1 MRERGGSVGERPHAN
16 TSPGSSLATSGA
28 DADLIRQ
35 RYEGLRPFAP
45 APPAPPAVKPIT
57 LSASDPTVFSHVPMT
72 DKVVFVTIDDGI
84 EKEPQFIQMVK
95 DFQIPITISL
105 ADVLIRDDYAYFEKL
120 YETGYISIQNHTVT
134 HTLDM
139 PSLPAS
145 RQLDEI
151 SGQQEKLHKE
161 YGVTPYIFR
170 PPGGNYDATTIAS
183 ASEAG
188 LLILPM
194 AAAIGLTARLSGR
207 LVAAGRAR
215 WALVIAGVAITAG
228 SAALTTVRATT
239 PIAELVLVYIV
250 FGIGFGF
257 VNPPISNTAVS
268 GMPPAQSGVAASI
281 ASTCRQVGATLGVAV
296 IGSMVAGHELAGFTA
311 ASHGGWAVVCGC
323 GLAVLLLGV
332 ASTSGWARATA
343 LRTRELLIAEP
354 EEGAVYGRDSAD
366 VS

>member
-1 MRERGGSVGERPHAN
+1 MDIAKAVTDTATQRWSRRRFIGGAVSVAALGSFATACGSGADPSASAPTPGTPASPPGGTN

-134 HTLDM
+134 HPLDM

-188 LLILPM
+188 LKGLMLWKEAMQISDMEYQTSTHRLHPGDIILCHFR
-194 AAAIGLTARLSGR
+194 G
-207 LVAAGRAR
+207 
-215 WALVIAGVAITAG
+215 
-228 SAALTTVRATT
+228 
-239 PIAELVLVYIV
+239 
-250 FGIGFGF
+250 
-257 VNPPISNTAVS
+257 
-268 GMPPAQSGVAASI
+268 PAQLDGE
-281 ASTCRQVGATLGVAV
+281 T
-296 IGSMVAGHELAGFTA
+296 MVRMMIRLYKHIQAQGFT
-311 ASHGGWAVVCGC
+311 V
-323 GLAVLLLGV
+323 
-332 ASTSGWARATA
+332 
-343 LRTRELLIAEP
+343 
-354 EEGAVYGRDSAD
+354 AD
-366 VS
+366 VTKYV